1 MNFKQYL
8 TELTSRPI
16 PKEMAFPEA
25 EYRRRVGTVRGAMA
39 EKRLDALL
47 VTDVQQPF
55 VPGMTFLSPITL
67 RLPGTLGIGF
77 TETFAVTETGCE
89 LLTARDR
96 ALVVA
101 PA

>member
-1 MNFKQYL
+1 M
-8 TELTSRPI
+8 I
-16 PKEMAFPEA
+16 A
-25 EYRRRVGTVRGAMA
+25 EGVH
-39 EKRLDALL
+39 
-47 VTDVQQPF
+47 QPF

-67 RLPGTLGIGF
+67 RLPGTTGIGF
-77 TETFAVTETGCE
+77 TETFAVTERGCE